1 MKSLSKLYPKQ
12 LIKMLKTKLF
22 IRCLFVCLIIGVAAD
37 ILTNKAKSYSDYTT
51 AFTPFYN
58 YTGSPHDVSNCTSC
72 HTGVS
77 PQNNPV
83 VASIYTN
90 VPASGYNPLS
100 VYTINV
106 RVASIGHT
114 SFGFSLC
121 SLDSIDQFKGTL
133 ISTSPRTFASYGG
146 VVGKYITQTLTGL
159 VNTDSAN
166 WSFNWTAPA
175 AGSGRITFYAAI
187 VIGDGNGSS
196 IPYSSTSDLTYLAN
210 LQIQERSCAPI
221 QPDPI
226 VGPVTVCSNST
237 VTYSVPAVSGATS
250 YTWDL
255 PTGWTGSSTTNSIS
269 ATASGIGGNVTVYA
283 SNACGNGDPI
293 SQPITVVPA
302 VTASISATD
311 ATCFDANN
319 ASVSV
324 SPLSG
329 TAPFTYSWQP
339 ASGFGSSANSLSP
352 GTYTATITDFYG
364 CTVTASATVSEPSE
378 IIVTT
383 TSTPATCGIANGTA
397 TANSQGGAG
406 NYTYLWSNA
415 GETDSSISQ
424 LSSGTYTVLVTD
436 GQGCTQTGA
445 VTIIAPNAP
454 VISLEAQS
462 NVTCHGSANGS
473 TSVTV
478 TDGTLPYS
486 YSWTPNV
493 STTDSAFNLSPG
505 NYTIIVTDDLGC
517 STSYSTLITEP
528 DLLGSAITSSPIHCN
543 GDADGAL
550 DVSITGGV
558 SPYTFSWN
566 TNPVQNTSTATGL
579 AAGTY
584 TVTFTDNNG
593 CSGTNTGTVVE
604 PAPLSTLVTQH
615 FVYCY
620 NGTIGS
626 LAKVSVSGGTGNYSY
641 LWNTGQTADSIANI
655 PAGNYSVTITDQN
668 GCAMV
673 QPFTILQPDSI
684 HAVDNST
691 DLHCYNDH
699 SGMAAVTVT
708 GGSPP
713 YTYYWP
719 NDTSN
724 HSASF
729 TGLVAGNYQ
738 VYISDFYGCYKIKT
752 LVVQQPAQLISQA
765 FTDSSVCR
773 QDSLNLGGLPTAIGG
788 TQPYTYSWSPSRYLD
803 NTVSPNPFCIPD
815 SSTIYTLSISDA
827 NNCITTSTVDITVFQ
842 HSPLYITEG
851 NDTMLW
857 TIGGF
862 DSYQWYL
869 DGSPIQNATHSYF
882 ATHANGNYTI
892 EVVDTNGC
900 RFMSEIYSF
909 EVSMKDIFNRLDL
922 TLYPNPVSASLNL
935 KLPLEMMKGNYL
947 IINGKGQ
954 VVLTGTIQEMNSNID
969 VSQLGSGL
977 YTLILEKNELMKKLK
992 FTKE

>member
-1 MKSLSKLYPKQ
+1 
-12 LIKMLKTKLF
+12 MLKTKIF
-22 IRCLFVCLIIGVAAD
+22 IRCLFVCLIIGITAD

-77 PQNNPV
+77 PQNNPA

-100 VYTINV
+100 VYTVTV

-121 SLDSIDQFKGTL
+121 ALDSIDQFKGTL
-133 ISTSPRTFASYGG
+133 ASTSSKTFASYGG
-146 VVGKYITQTLTGL
+146 VVGKYITQTITGL

-166 WSFNWTAPA
+166 WSFNWTAPP
-175 AGSGRITFYAAI
+175 AGSGRITFYAAM

-210 LQIQERSCAPI
+210 LQIQERSCAPV

-226 VGPVTVCSNST
+226 AGPVTVCSNST
-237 VTYSVPAVSGATS
+237 VTYTVPAVSGATS

-255 PTGWTGSSTTNSIS
+255 PTGWTGTSSTNSIT
-269 ATASGIGGNVTVYA
+269 ATASGIGGDVTVFA

-293 SQPITVVPA
+293 SQSISVVPA
-302 VTASISATD
+302 VTTGISATD
-311 ATCFDANN
+311 ASCFDSNN
-319 ASVSV
+319 GSVSV

-329 TAPFTYSWQP
+329 TAPFTFSWQP

-364 CTVTASATVSEPSE
+364 CTVTASASVSEPSQ
-378 IIVTT
+378 IVVTT

-397 TANSQGGAG
+397 TANSQGGSG

-436 GQGCTQTGA
+436 DHGCTQTGA

-493 STTDSAFNLSPG
+493 STTDSAYNLAPG

-528 DLLGSAITSSPIHCN
+528 DLIGSAITSSAIHCN

-550 DVSITGGV
+550 DVSMTGGV
-558 SPYTFSWN
+558 PPFSYTWN
-566 TNPVQNTSTATGL
+566 TSPVQTTSTATGL

-593 CSGTNTGTVVE
+593 CTGTNSETVTE
-604 PAPLSTLVTQH
+604 PAPITSQNTSRN
-615 FVYCY
+615 VYCY

-626 LAKVSVSGGTGNYSY
+626 MAKVLVSGGTGTYSY
-641 LWNTGQTADSIANI
+641 LWSNSQTLDSITNV
-655 PAGNYSVTITDQN
+655 PAGNYAVTITDQN
-668 GCAMV
+668 GCTLV

-699 SGMAAVTVT
+699 SGVASVIVN

-724 HSASF
+724 HSTSF
-729 TGLVAGNYQ
+729 SGLAAGNYQ
-738 VYISDFYGCYKIKT
+738 VYISDIYGCYKIKS
-752 LVVQQPAQLISQA
+752 LSVHQPARLISQA

-773 QDSLNLGGLPTAIGG
+773 PDTFNLGGIPTAIGG
-788 TQPYTYSWSPSRYLD
+788 ISPYSYLWSPSKYLD
-803 NTVSPNPFCIPD
+803 NTASPNPFCIPD
-815 SSTIYTLSISDA
+815 SSTTYTLTITDA
-827 NNCITTSTVDITVFQ
+827 NSCITTTIVDITVFQ
-842 HSPLYITEG
+842 HDPLFITEG

-857 TIGGF
+857 TLGGF
-862 DSYQWYL
+862 NSYQWYI
-869 DGSPIQNATHSYF
+869 DGNQILNATHSYL
-882 ATHANGNYTI
+882 ATHAAGNYTI

-909 EVSMKDIFNRLDL
+909 EVSMSDILNNLEM
-922 TLYPNPVSASLNL
+922 TVYPNPVSASLNL
-935 KLPLEMMKGNYL
+935 KLPLEMMQGNYL
-947 IINGKGQ
+947 IMDGNGRLVLKGKINDLISK
-954 VVLTGTIQEMNSNID
+954 ID
-969 VSQLGSGL
+969 VAPLGSGL
-977 YTLILEKNELMKKLK
+977 YTLIMEKNNFIKRLQ
-992 FTKE
+992 FTKQ